1 MAGVRRLLLLLAL
14 ALVLSPAALASPTV
28 RLTLIHVMQGCH
40 VWGDVDGQPLGA
52 ARTLKV
58 KPGTRVSVRITC
70 PMDFDI
76 VQTAGPKVALG
87 GTRWHT
93 GTTHALVFAKKGT
106 YRFTATNVQTPEEVG
121 LETIGPV
128 NVDRLT
134 VVVR

>member
-1 MAGVRRLLLLLAL
+1 MTRLLVLAGF
-14 ALVLSPAALASPTV
+14 ALVLAPAALASPTV

-40 VWGDVDGQPLGA
+40 VWGDADGAPLGA
-52 ARTLKV
+52 AKTLKV

-70 PMDFDI
+70 PMDFD
-76 VQTAGPKVALG
+76 VAQTAGPKLRLAE
-87 GTRWHT
+87 TRWHT
-93 GTTHALVFAKKGT
+93 GTTHVLVFAKKGT

-121 LETIGPV
+121 LETIGAV